1 MRLKRSRKMNV
12 LKDMRETYENIS
24 KLLIEYSDKF
34 YI

>member
-12 LKDMRETYENIS
+12 PKDMRETYENIS